1 MNPSYRYRRRL
12 RPLPLMAMLVAVGI
26 GALAPAA
33 ERPATDY
40 SKPFVEQQK
49 AAYGPELA
57 QMYGQDPEPAG
68 GPLQRAGSA
77 SKGFFK
83 SVGSAFKKKEK
94 PLEPGKVKSDKNDP
108 LSLENKPK
116 APDAEFHR
124 EVARFQE
131 QSGALDGA
139 EQSYRKALALAPRD
153 RDSLL
158 GLARL
163 CNRRQRV
170 DEATK
175 LFQQVT
181 QLYPNDPA
189 GFNDLGMCLGG
200 QQKYSEAAA
209 TLARAVQL
217 APQRKLYRNNMALA
231 LVELRRY
238 EEALTQL
245 AAAHGEAVAHYNL
258 GFMLSEKGELGPAQ
272 FHFQK
277 ALEKQPNFPEAQQW
291 VDLLVARSRP
301 CPNPVPS
308 ETPWPVVERTPLPP
322 RHDVAKVQQPPQLQA
337 TPSSRNGAAPAT
349 AGGGIDL
356 VQPLHVA
363 SVDQRETEQIRDLPT
378 PASSQLNPR
387 IVDQIEPMLPV
398 VVTTP
403 AGQTPVARPA
413 PSRSSQQQP
422 VAGGQAGPAS
432 PVVTAPHAA
441 PVMQQPSSNPP
452 PSHHTPSVPPRVNRS
467 AAAPYRALPP
477 SRY

>member
-1 MNPSYRYRRRL
+1 
-12 RPLPLMAMLVAVGI
+12 MLVAVVF
-26 GALAPAA
+26 GAAAQAADKPAA
-33 ERPATDY
+33 DY

-77 SKGFFK
+77 GKGFFK

-94 PLEPGKVKSDKNDP
+94 PLEPGRVKSDKNDP

-163 CNRRQRV
+163 FNRRQRY

-181 QLYPNDPA
+181 QFYPDDPS

-200 QQKYSEAAA
+200 QQKYSEAAG

-238 EEALTQL
+238 DEALTQL

-258 GFMLSEKGELGPAQ
+258 GYMLSEKGELGPAQ

-301 CPNPVPS
+301 RPNPVPS
-308 ETPWPVVERTPLPP
+308 ETPWPVVERTPPPP
-322 RHDVAKVQQPPQLQA
+322 RHDVAKVRQPPQLQA
-337 TPSSRNGAAPAT
+337 TPSGRSGAAPSTEAT
-349 AGGGIDL
+349 GGGIEL
-356 VQPLHVA
+356 AQPLHVA

-378 PASSQLNPR
+378 PASAQLNPR

-403 AGQTPVARPA
+403 AGQTPAARPA
-413 PSRSSQQQP
+413 PSRRVQQP
-422 VAGGQAGPAS
+422 VASGQAGPAS
-432 PVVTAPHAA
+432 PVVTAPDAA
-441 PVMQQPSSNPP
+441 PAMQQPSSNPP